1 MANNLAKL
9 KQMQGEETAAF
20 RRNYPYKGR
29 NHEYEVEEDRWNSCS
44 QVLEDIKDQEAYLS
58 EGGSTLT
65 PEERNDTRLYQLT
78 MLEKLLESNCKT
90 NTGADDTEYKTLIT
104 NINDTLSNR
113 DSDGTDARINKEI
126 TKIVDK
132 LLKARLKSTPTS
144 SRSSS
149 PGVSRP
155 GSPVH
160 GGRTRRR
167 KSKSKRTRRA
177 RYRQV

>member
-1 MANNLAKL
+1 MANNFAKL

-20 RRNYPYKGR
+20 RRNHPYKAR
-29 NHEYEVEEDRWNSCS
+29 NNEYEVDNDRWDSCG
-44 QVLEDIKDQEAYLS
+44 QVLKDIKDQEDFLS
-58 EGGSTLT
+58 QGESTLT

-90 NTGADDTEYKTLIT
+90 NTGAEDTEYKTLIMQ
-104 NINDTLSNR
+104 INDTLSNK

-155 GSPVH
+155 SSPI

-177 RYRQV
+177 RRR